1 MSSRS
6 SRRISPLLLC
16 VSAEFAILVG
26 IFFVAVL
33 IRFQGLPTGKLSH
46 PAILWSRALLTAF
59 VVVGCLYYGDLY
71 EEHARPRQSDLF
83 IRLVVSFTAATL
95 LLTALFYAVPLLQVG
110 RGIVLIYLPLA
121 LTAIFAW
128 RVVFAWAR
136 DNEALSERVMIL
148 GTGQIAQSLGR
159 EMRQRSPVGF
169 RVLGFLSARGDE
181 VDQKLVGLPV
191 IGTVDNVDR
200 FAATGQATLIVV
212 AQEDLRGHLPIDA
225 LLRCRLRGIGVEEAN
240 SFYERLTGK
249 ILVRDLRPSSLVF
262 ADGFVRPRLLF
273 SIKRLTEVFAAASM
287 LVIAAPLMAVLA
299 LFVWMDTPGP
309 ILYRQRRVGV
319 GGRLFDLLKFRS
331 MKASAE
337 ISSGPVWSSPDG
349 DARVTRLGRVLRKLR
364 LDELPQLINVVR
376 GEMSFVGPRP
386 ERPEF
391 VQRLAPVIPYY
402 DERHTVYPGI
412 TGWAQINF
420 PYGSTFE
427 DAEEK
432 LEYDLYYVKHMS
444 LAFDAVIMLKTVKV
458 MLMGRGAR

>member
-1 MSSRS
+1 MSSPS
-6 SRRISPLLLC
+6 SRRISPLLFC
-16 VSAEFAILVG
+16 ASAEFAILVG

-33 IRFQGLPTGKLSH
+33 TRFGGFPPGPLSH
-46 PAILWSRALLTAF
+46 PAILWPRALLTAF

-71 EEHARPRQSDLF
+71 EEHARPRRADLF
-83 IRLVVSFTAATL
+83 IRLVASFLAATL
-95 LLTALFYAVPLLQVG
+95 LLTALFYAVPRLQVG
-110 RGIVLIYLPLA
+110 RGIVLIYLPLGLA
-121 LTAIFAW
+121 AIFAW
-128 RVVFAWAR
+128 RVLFVWAW

-148 GTGQIAQSLGR
+148 GAGQIAQSLAR
-159 EMRQRSPVGF
+159 EMVQRSPVGF

-181 VDQKLVGLPV
+181 VGQSIVGFPV
-191 IGTVDNVDR
+191 LGTVDNVDR
-200 FAATGQATLIVV
+200 FAARDQATLILV
-212 AQEDLRGHLPIDA
+212 AQEDLRGQLPIDA
-225 LLRCRLRGIGVEEAN
+225 LLRCRLRGVRVEETN
-240 SFYERLTGK
+240 RFYERLTGK

-262 ADGFVRPRLLF
+262 GDGFVRPRLLY
-273 SIKRLTEVFAAASM
+273 SIKRLTEVFVAASI
-287 LVIAAPLMAVLA
+287 LVIAGPFMAVLA
-299 LFVWMDTPGP
+299 LLVWMDGSGP
-309 ILYRQRRVGV
+309 VLYRQRRVGA
-319 GGRLFDLLKFRS
+319 GGRVFDLLKFRS

-337 ISSGPVWSSPDG
+337 VSSGPVWSSPNG
-349 DARVTRLGRVLRKLR
+349 DARVTRLGRVMRKLR

-420 PYGSTFE
+420 PYGSTLE

-444 LAFDAVIMLKTVKV
+444 LALDAVIMLKTVKV